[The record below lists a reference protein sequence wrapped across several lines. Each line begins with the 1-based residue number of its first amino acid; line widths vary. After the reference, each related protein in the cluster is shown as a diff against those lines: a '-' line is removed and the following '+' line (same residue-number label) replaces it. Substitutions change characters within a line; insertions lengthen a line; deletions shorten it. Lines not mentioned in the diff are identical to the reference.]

1 MILNALFFSKATIY
15 ICVANITAY
24 ISLPLRDAKMLS
36 VEEKICD
43 AQFQMVTKPRV
54 NASIFEIPRGTQVLA
69 TISSRAEAMIPMK
82 MQKLLVLLRV
92 QVPGKGIRI
101 LSLSEAFRARDGSLA
116 AIFEEAM
123 TFPGSRA

>member
-1 MILNALFFSKATIY
+1 
-15 ICVANITAY
+15 
-24 ISLPLRDAKMLS
+24 
-36 VEEKICD
+36 
-43 AQFQMVTKPRV
+43 
-54 NASIFEIPRGTQVLA
+54 
-69 TISSRAEAMIPMK
+69 MK

-101 LSLSEAFRARDGSLA
+101 LSLLGAFRARNGSLA